1 MNQKIMEICSSIL
14 YDYQGLEEHDAW
26 EYVNKM
32 PKFYSSICAAILFTH
47 GECSSDRA
55 RKLRDYLYLKDINDT
70 PFGV

>member
-1 MNQKIMEICSSIL
+1 MNKKIMEICSSIL
-14 YDYQGLEEHDAW
+14 YDYQGLEEHEAC
-26 EYVNKM
+26 ECVKKM
-32 PKFYSSICAAILFTH
+32 PKFYSSMCAAILFTH

>member
-14 YDYQGLEEHDAW
+14 YDYQGLDEHEAW

-32 PKFYSSICAAILFTH
+32 PKFYSSMCAAILFTH

-55 RKLRDYLYLKDINDT
+55 RKLRDYLYLKDINDM

>member
-1 MNQKIMEICSSIL
+1 MNKKIMEICSSIL
-14 YDYQGLEEHDAW
+14 YDYQGLEEHEAL
-26 EYVNKM
+26 ECVNKM
-32 PKFYSSICAAILFTH
+32 PKFYSSMCAAILFTH